1 MNRRQL
7 LLGAVGA
14 VVAVTAVKAATE
26 RYSMPVDLWQNAD
39 DVTIEVRS
47 AQSISK
53 ADLMKVQPRKLI
65 THAELREIA
74 GRVLE
79 QEFSRVYG

>member
-14 VVAVTAVKAATE
+14 VVAVPAVKAATE

>member
-14 VVAVTAVKAATE
+14 VVAVPAVKAATE

-47 AQSISK
+47 AQSSSMMITN
-53 ADLMKVQPRKLI
+53 RKLI
-65 THAELREIA
+65 TRAELQEIA